1 MADITNSRKALPEIR
16 DVNLLEEEGRI
27 MVSYDNDGYMLEV
40 IWAKG
45 YSYFDGT
52 EHDDVLVMVAMDDD
66 AYGFMIHGVEWIT
79 DGVDGYVTVNLK
91 SDLEKYANAVSPNG
105 QGAGDGWQYNPIE
118 RGIIHIR
125 YDRDENYCHVFWDD
139 GAACEAETDNE
150 NVLAYFNHE
159 GILCGFRIINTDI
172 VRENSNPIGWV
183 DANLKIR
190 MDAPISV
197 QTGENQQ

>member
-1 MADITNSRKALPEIR
+1 MADITNSKKVWSEIR

-40 IWAKG
+40 LWAKG

-66 AYGFMIHGVEWIT
+66 AFGFMIHGVEWIT

-91 SDLEKYANAVSPNG
+91 SDLEKYASAASPNG
-105 QGAGDGWQYNPIE
+105 QDAGEGWQYNPIE
-118 RGIIHIR
+118 QGIIHIR
-125 YDRDENYCHVFWDD
+125 YDRDENYCHVFWADA
-139 GAACEAETDNE
+139 AACDAETDNE
-150 NVLAYFNHE
+150 NVLASFNEE
-159 GILCGFRIINTDI
+159 GILCGFRIINTDK
-172 VRENSNPIGWV
+172 VRENPMGWV

-190 MDAPISV
+190 MDVPITV
-197 QTGENQQ
+197 QAGENQQ

>member
-1 MADITNSRKALPEIR
+1 MADITNSGKVLPEIK

-40 IWAKG
+40 LWAKG

-66 AYGFMIHGVEWIT
+66 AYGFMIHDVDWIT

-91 SDLEKYANAVSPNG
+91 SDLEKYANAASPNG
-105 QGAGDGWQYNPIE
+105 PDAGGEWQYNPIE

-125 YDRDENYCHVFWDD
+125 YDRDENYCHVFWAD
-139 GAACEAETDNE
+139 GATCESETDNE
-150 NVLAYFNHE
+150 NVLAYFNQE
-159 GILCGFRIINTDI
+159 GILCGFRIIDTDK
-172 VRENSNPIGWV
+172 VRENPLGWV
-183 DANLKIR
+183 DADLKIR
-190 MDAPISV
+190 MDISSPV
-197 QTGENQQ
+197 

>member
-1 MADITNSRKALPEIR
+1 MAYITNSGKVLPEIK
-16 DVNLLEEEGRI
+16 DVNLLEEKGI
-27 MVSYDNDGYMLEV
+27 IKVSYDNDGYMLKV
-40 IWAKG
+40 IWFSG
-45 YSYFDGT
+45 YSSYEGT
-52 EHDDVLVMVAMDDD
+52 EHEDVLVMESRDGGAF
-66 AYGFMIHGVEWIT
+66 GFMIHDVDHIT

-105 QGAGDGWQYNPIE
+105 QDAGGDWQYNPIE

-125 YDRDENYCHVFWDD
+125 YDRDENYCHVFWAD

-172 VRENSNPIGWV
+172 VRENPNPIGWV

-190 MDAPISV
+190 MDAPITV
-197 QTGENQQ
+197 QAGES